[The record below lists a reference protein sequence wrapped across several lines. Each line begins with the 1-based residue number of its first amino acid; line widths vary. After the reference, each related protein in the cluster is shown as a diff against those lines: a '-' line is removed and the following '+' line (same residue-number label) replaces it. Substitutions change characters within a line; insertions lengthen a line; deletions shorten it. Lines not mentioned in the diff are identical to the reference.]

1 MNLTDLLLRRF
12 VRDHENTSDPAVRES
27 YGALS
32 GAVGI
37 ALNLMVSCAKFGAGM
52 LTGAVSVT
60 ADAFNNLSDAASS
73 VVTLIGFH
81 LAGQEPDRDHP
92 FGHGRA
98 EYLAGLAVSVLIL
111 LVALELGKSSIE
123 KILHPAA
130 VEFSWIS
137 AGVLTVSILVK
148 LWMGRFY
155 GVLGKR
161 IGSPAMAAAAADS
174 RSDAAAT
181 AAVLAGL
188 IFNGFSR
195 WNIDGWIGLLVAVFI
210 LKAGIGAMKD
220 TLDPLLGQPPS
231 EELVKGIEHS
241 LLSYP
246 QITGIHDLVVHDYG
260 PGRQMMSVHAEVDAG
275 ADLLEIHDVIDRA
288 ERELKSRFH
297 LEAVIHMDPVAADDP
312 KTARLRERTEE
323 LVKTIDPAATI
334 HDFRVTAGPLH
345 TNLIFDM
352 LVPYSLKATD
362 RELRERIQ
370 GLVTEDVGEN
380 YYTVVQIDRAYVR

>member
-1 MNLTDLLLRRF
+1 MIGFLVRRF
-12 VRDHENTSDPAVRES
+12 VRDSEKTGDPAVRER
-27 YGALS
+27 YGILAGGTGL
-32 GAVGI
+32 
-37 ALNLMVSCAKFGAGM
+37 ALNLLLFAGKLAAGL
-52 LTGAVSVT
+52 LTGAISVT

-73 VVTLIGFH
+73 VVTLIGFR

-111 LVALELGKSSIE
+111 LVGVELCKSSFE
-123 KILHPAA
+123 KILQPEA
-130 VEFSWIS
+130 VEFSWLS
-137 AGVLTVSILVK
+137 AGILTVSILVK
-148 LWMGRFY
+148 LWMGRFNR
-155 GVLGKR
+155 VLGGR

-188 IFNGFSR
+188 VFNDLSTL
-195 WNIDGWIGLLVAVFI
+195 NVDGWIGLLVAAFI
-210 LKAGIGAMKD
+210 LRAGLGALKD

-231 EELVKGIEHS
+231 EELVEGIERS
-241 LLSYP
+241 LLSHP

-275 ADLLEIHDVIDRA
+275 ADLLEIHDVIDAA
-288 ERELKSRFH
+288 ERELKEQFH
-297 LEAVIHMDPVAADDP
+297 LEAVIHMDPVAVNDP
-312 KTARLRERTEE
+312 RTVALRERTAE
-323 LVKTIDPAATI
+323 LVRDIDPAATI

-352 LVPYSLKATD
+352 VVPYAVKGTD
-362 RELRERIQ
+362 RALRERVQ
-370 GLVTEDVGEN
+370 TLVKEGMGEN

>member
-1 MNLTDLLLRRF
+1 MIGFLVRRF
-12 VRDHENTSDPAVRES
+12 IRDSDKTGDPAVREC
-27 YGALS
+27 YGILAGGTGL
-32 GAVGI
+32 V
-37 ALNLMVSCAKFGAGM
+37 LNLLLFAGKLAAGI
-52 LTGAVSVT
+52 LTGAISIT

-81 LAGQEPDRDHP
+81 LAGQEPDSDHP

-111 LVALELGKSSIE
+111 LVGLELGKSSIE
-123 KILHPAA
+123 KILHPEA
-130 VEFSWIS
+130 VEFSWLS
-137 AGVLTVSILVK
+137 AGILTVSILVK
-148 LWMGRFY
+148 LWMGRFNR
-155 GVLGKR
+155 VLGKR

-188 IFNGFSR
+188 IFNGFSS

-210 LKAGIGAMKD
+210 LKAGVGAMKD

-231 EELVKGIEHS
+231 EELVQGIERS
-241 LLSYP
+241 LLSRP

-288 ERELKSRFH
+288 ERELKERFH

-312 KTARLRERTEE
+312 KTARLRERTAE
-323 LVKTIDPAATI
+323 LVKMIDPAATI

-370 GLVTEDVGEN
+370 ALVTENAGEN